1 MTVILVGDNMEKLVR
16 IGILIDFYGK
26 LLSEKQ
32 YQVMDL
38 YYLNDFT
45 LSEIGE
51 ELGVSRQSVF
61 DTLKRSEEKLD
72 SYENE
77 LGLVAKFYSSQDT
90 IREIR
95 KIAAEIYEIG
105 KKEANKK
112 IMDKAISIE
121 ERISRILF

>member
-1 MTVILVGDNMEKLVR
+1 
-16 IGILIDFYGK
+16 
-26 LLSEKQ
+26 
-32 YQVMDL
+32 MDL

>member
-1 MTVILVGDNMEKLVR
+1 MTVILVGDKMEKLVR

-77 LGLVAKFYSSQDT
+77 LGLVEKFYSSQDT

>member
-1 MTVILVGDNMEKLVR
+1 LTVILVGDKMEKLVR

>member
-1 MTVILVGDNMEKLVR
+1 MTVILVGDKMEKLVR

>member
-1 MTVILVGDNMEKLVR
+1 MTVLLVGDKMEKLVR

>member
-1 MTVILVGDNMEKLVR
+1 MTVILVGDKMEKLVR

-105 KKEANKK
+105 KKEANKE

>member
-1 MTVILVGDNMEKLVR
+1 MTVLLAGDKMEKLVR
-16 IGILIDFYGK
+16 IGILLDFYGK

-32 YQVMDL
+32 YQIMDL
-38 YYLNDFT
+38 YYLNDFS

-51 ELGVSRQSVF
+51 ELGISRQSVF

-72 SYENE
+72 SFESE
-77 LGLVAKFYSSQDT
+77 LGLVDKFYSSQDT

-95 KIAAEIYEIG
+95 RIAAEIHEIG
-105 KKEANKK
+105 KNVANKE
-112 IMDKAISIE
+112 IMDKAKEIE

>member
-1 MTVILVGDNMEKLVR
+1 MTVILVGDKMEKLVR

-77 LGLVAKFYSSQDT
+77 LGLVEKFHSSQDT